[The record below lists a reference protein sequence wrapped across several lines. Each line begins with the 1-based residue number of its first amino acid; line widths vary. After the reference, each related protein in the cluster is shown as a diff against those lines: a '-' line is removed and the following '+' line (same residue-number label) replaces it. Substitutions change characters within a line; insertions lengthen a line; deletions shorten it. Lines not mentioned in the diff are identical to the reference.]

1 MTETLGIYYQT
12 KDETI
17 KLYCEDCKPAGTSH
31 HGTLVISGYDHFCAG
46 CGKDFKETTM
56 NDKQVTAFMH
66 SIVDQHFSCGAVMCT
81 ELAEEAAVHFD
92 IQVADTDL
100 FDHFC
105 ELALEVA
112 QETEAAQAY
121 QGY

>member
-1 MTETLGIYYQT
+1 MIT
-12 KDETI
+12 
-17 KLYCEDCKPAGTSH
+17 
-31 HGTLVISGYDHFCAG
+31 
-46 CGKDFKETTM
+46 
-56 NDKQVTAFMH
+56 DKQVTAFME

-105 ELALEVA
+105 ELALDVA

-121 QGY
+121 QGI